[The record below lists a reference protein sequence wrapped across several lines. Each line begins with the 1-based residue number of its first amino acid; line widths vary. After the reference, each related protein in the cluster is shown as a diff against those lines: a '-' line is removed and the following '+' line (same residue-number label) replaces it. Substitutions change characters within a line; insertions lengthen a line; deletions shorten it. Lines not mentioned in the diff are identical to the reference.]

1 MHDDGLISFGGAPP
15 LGWPFSSNLSLE
27 ELRSIMA
34 NFVDERDWH
43 KFHTPRNILLAL
55 VGEVGEVAEL
65 FQFRGE
71 VVKGC
76 LDWSEKDKVHLG
88 EELSDVL
95 LYLLRLSDLCKIDLP
110 LAALRKVGKNKAKYP
125 VDRCKGRS
133 DKYTAYQDT
142 NSGKN
147 EIQDTI
153 VQSISKNSEEATTN
167 VSSSSITSTT
177 TTSSVTPLKNTF
189 PSLDEN
195 KTSPT
200 ISLLSRFNKEADDK
214 SVIEFYPISSLLLVA
229 ASAAISGAV
238 AALLAVRVLKR

>member
-1 MHDDGLISFGGAPP
+1 MHDDRLIALGGAPP
-15 LGWPFSSNLSLE
+15 LGWSFSSNLSLE
-27 ELRSIMA
+27 KLRSIMA

-110 LAALRKVGKNKAKYP
+110 LAALRKVEKNKAKYP

-142 NSGKN
+142 NSGKS
-147 EIQDTI
+147 EIQDTT
-153 VQSISKNSEEATTN
+153 VQSISKNSEEATTIL
-167 VSSSSITSTT
+167 SSSSS
-177 TTSSVTPLKNTF
+177 TSSVTPLKNTF

-200 ISLLSRFNKEADDK
+200 ISLLTRFNKEADDK
-214 SVIEFYPISSLLLVA
+214 PVIEFYPISSLMIVA